1 MTADQEI
8 RELIQAKVKDG
19 RVACKVLLEL
29 AEQTQTPSMEL
40 GKLCDEMKI
49 RITGC
54 QLGCFN

>member
-1 MTADQEI
+1 MTEDQEI

-19 RVACKVLLEL
+19 RVACKAMLEL
-29 AEQTQTPSMEL
+29 AEQTQAPSKQI
-40 GKLCDEMKI
+40 GQLCNEMKI